1 MKTNLIKIEVN
12 NILTWAKYLGDFDY
26 DVYQAHGIYGW
37 EDVVF
42 GHVYQLLDG
51 RIIAILHDGTSR
63 PAGGYEMFRLN
74 PPPRHKG
81 GKRSRKAERAYRMR
95 MRNKI
100 VFEQIEEDDLP
111 F

>member
-1 MKTNLIKIEVN
+1 MKTNLTQIKIN
-12 NILTWAKYLGDFDY
+12 NALTWAKYMGDFDY
-26 DVYQAHGIYGW
+26 DVYQANGIYGW

-51 RIIAILHDGTSR
+51 SMIAILHDGTVR
-63 PAGGYEMFRLN
+63 PACNYEMSRLN
-74 PPPRHKG
+74 PLPHHKG

-95 MRNKI
+95 TMNKI
-100 VFEQIEEDDLP
+100 AFAQIDEDDLP